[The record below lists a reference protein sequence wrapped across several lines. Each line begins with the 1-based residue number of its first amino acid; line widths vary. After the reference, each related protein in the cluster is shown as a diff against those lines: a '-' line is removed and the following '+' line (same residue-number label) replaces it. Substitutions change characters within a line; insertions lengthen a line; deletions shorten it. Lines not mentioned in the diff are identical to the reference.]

1 MMHPKLRGLT
11 TCLLLVLASPAY
23 AVTQLNM
30 DIEVV
35 DKGKTTKHSEII
47 TFDANRARFDF
58 LAEGEQKTAK
68 TPYLLTIDSGKNWI
82 IGDTHE
88 DKPSCVQVDI
98 IEFFQ
103 KVGGALTT
111 LDALVNPKI
120 DEPKLRK
127 LLEGDGPKMMGFP
140 TKHVQVQITTNAK
153 ASFLLKKYEYA
164 LKITDD
170 IWYASNL
177 EVHPIRKQWFQALSQ
192 TGYPL
197 LDSIYDDW
205 TKQIKGAVLKQDT
218 VVEVTNVKRNSTSTQ
233 SQKAVITSIKELEP
247 NEIEA
252 TIFEVPECKKITKNQ
267 IRNTAADMFS
277 EGRLSP

>member
-1 MMHPKLRGLT
+1 MHPKLRGLT

>member
-1 MMHPKLRGLT
+1 
-11 TCLLLVLASPAY
+11 
-23 AVTQLNM
+23 M

>member
-277 EGRLSP
+277 EGRMSP